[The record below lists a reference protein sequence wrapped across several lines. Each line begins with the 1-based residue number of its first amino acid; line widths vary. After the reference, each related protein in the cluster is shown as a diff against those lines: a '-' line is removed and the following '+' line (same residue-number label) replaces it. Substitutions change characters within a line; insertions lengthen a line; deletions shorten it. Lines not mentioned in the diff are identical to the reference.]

1 MNKKQK
7 YFTYQTPEHIKNELE
22 KIATEIRMKTGKNVL
37 WSHLLRCAVE
47 LIIEKRYEKPFDK
60 LFELVINRATE
71 K

>member
-7 YFTYQTPEHIKNELE
+7 YFTYQTPEYIKNELE
-22 KIATEIRMKTGKNVL
+22 KIATEIRMETGKNVL
-37 WSHLLRCAVE
+37 WSQILRCAVE